1 MVPVPG
7 VERAIP
13 PTQPTASA
21 IALSPR
27 SRLSS
32 PTLSAS
38 RLLTKHK
45 ISILRLYN
53 PFCDDK
59 IALNFMVRQTL
70 SHPCL
75 SSEQLFV
82 DSLTLQRLSF
92 FTESQDEQ
100 GEDGSQTGVSLKGG
114 L

>member
-1 MVPVPG
+1 
-7 VERAIP
+7 
-13 PTQPTASA
+13 
-21 IALSPR
+21 
-27 SRLSS
+27 
-32 PTLSAS
+32 
-38 RLLTKHK
+38 
-45 ISILRLYN
+45 
-53 PFCDDK
+53 
-59 IALNFMVRQTL
+59 MVRQTL